1 MDMENQQDQQL
12 IQSRRSQM
20 ITAAE
25 KEKSV
30 LAAFFLSL
38 LLGPLGLFYATI
50 KGGII
55 MTFIAVVFCLFAVLT
70 HSPMLLTIV
79 IAGVWIGALIWAYNA
94 AKRTISNMETRI
106 KYRNNESV
114 FFKSLI
120 LFFAF
125 VITIPLII
133 VLLYIIKQGV
143 TQVNWNFLTNVPAP
157 VGEPGGGIANALVGS
172 IVIILMSSIVA
183 IPLGIMAGIYLSE
196 NPGTKLA
203 YYSGLCVDILQGVP
217 SIVVGI
223 VVYFWIVKP
232 LGTFSAMSGSVA
244 LAIMMLPIVIRS
256 TEQTL
261 RLLPPSLK
269 EAALSLGV
277 PYHRVILKV
286 IVPCGFAG
294 ILSGIML
301 SVARIIGETAPL
313 LFTAFGNPYL
323 TIHLSK
329 PKESFFALAKPMESL
344 PHLIY
349 TYATSPYD
357 DWHNLAWGASFI
369 LLMFVL
375 FLNIFTKLL
384 TRKWN
389 IQL

>member
-1 MDMENQQDQQL
+1 MEARLKVRNTKSTLFKGL
-12 IQSRRSQM
+12 I
-20 ITAAE
+20 
-25 KEKSV
+25 V
-30 LAAFFLSL
+30 FLAFL
-38 LLGPLGLFYATI
+38 
-50 KGGII
+50 
-55 MTFIAVVFCLFAVLT
+55 
-70 HSPMLLTIV
+70 
-79 IAGVWIGALIWAYNA
+79 
-94 AKRTISNMETRI
+94 
-106 KYRNNESV
+106 
-114 FFKSLI
+114 
-120 LFFAF
+120 
-125 VITIPLII
+125 ITIPLII

-143 TQVNWNFLTNVPAP
+143 MQVNWHFLTHVPAP

-172 IVIILMSSIVA
+172 IIMVA
-183 IPLGIMAGIYLSE
+183 IAAIIAIPVGILSGIYLSE
-196 NPGTKLA
+196 NPSTKLA

-217 SIVVGI
+217 SIVIGI
-223 VVYFWIVKP
+223 VVYLWVVKP
-232 LGTFSAMSGSVA
+232 AGTFSAIAGSVA

-277 PYHRVILKV
+277 PYHRVIIKV

-313 LFTAFGNPYL
+313 LFTALGNSF
-323 TIHLSK
+323 LSYSLK
-329 PKESFFALAKPMESL
+329 KPMESL

-375 FLNIFTKLL
+375 ILNITTKLI